1 MTSHQAVGLASRL
14 FAVWLALAS
23 FQSWLVAR
31 AVLTRGIADAAWLTY
46 SVPAIYW
53 LAAVLLWFYPMSI
66 AHRLV
71 PRTRFEDRITLPAQ
85 QVVLVACIV
94 LGLAVVLVRALPLLA
109 GYLSWAILWVG
120 AGSRL
125 SAAEAHRHLDLLEG
139 AMQLGVGLVFVLKA
153 QAVAAHVMPGPA
165 RERADGPMQFQET
178 AS

>member
-1 MTSHQAVGLASRL
+1 MTPQQAVGLASRL

-31 AVLTRGIADAAWLTY
+31 AVQNKGIVDAAWLAY

-53 LAAVLLWFYPMSI
+53 LAAVILWFYPMSI

-71 PRTRFEDRITLPAQ
+71 PRTRFEDRITLPVK

-109 GYLSWAILWVG
+109 GYLSWAILWIG
-120 AGSRL
+120 AGYKL
-125 SAAEAHRHLDLLEG
+125 TAAEAHRHLDLLEG
-139 AMQLGVGLVFVLKA
+139 AIQLAVGGLFVLKA
-153 QAVAAHVMPGPA
+153 QAITEHVLPGPA
-165 RERADGPMQFQET
+165 RDSAASPVQFQET

>member
-1 MTSHQAVGLASRL
+1 MTPQQAVGLASRL

-31 AVLTRGIADAAWLTY
+31 AVQNKGIVDAAWLAY

-53 LAAVLLWFYPMSI
+53 LAAVVLWFYPLSI

-71 PRTRFEDRITLPAQ
+71 PRTRFEDRITLPVR

-94 LGLAVVLVRALPLLA
+94 LGLCVVLVRALPLLA
-109 GYLSWAILWVG
+109 GYLSWAILWIG
-120 AGSRL
+120 AGYQL
-125 SAAEAHRHLDLLEG
+125 SAAEVHRHLDLLEG
-139 AMQLGVGLVFVLKA
+139 AMQLAVGLVFVLKA
-153 QAVAAHVMPGPA
+153 QAVTEHVLPRAA
-165 RERADGPMQFQET
+165 RERDSGPVQFQET